1 LSRKQVRANSQKNAS
16 SDQPGRLVFA
26 WEIPPPKARYWEI
39 HISRNTLVAIIA
51 SLLLHA
57 VLLVTLKQEH
67 IRTDSPSE
75 KDMQGPLVVQLAP
88 KESTRVVPKHS
99 NPEPVPPVKKP
110 VARPKPKVQQHISQ
124 PKPRPRV
131 RPRHEVVPTPVITA
145 PKSALDTHPVPP
157 VPETTSPST
166 APPTD
171 IVSYINAV
179 RARRQAAEQ
188 TNAESGTSRTPT
200 EDEIKSANI
209 ERNLRPAGGA
219 NGVFQILSMG
229 VRTAQFSFRGWTTD
243 SSNFQKQVI
252 NVDAGLN
259 GDVER
264 AIVRRMIELIRQYYQ
279 GDFNWESQRLN
290 RVVVLSAR
298 KKDNAG
304 LEDFLMKEFF
314 KADGEQR

>member
-1 LSRKQVRANSQKNAS
+1 MS
-16 SDQPGRLVFA
+16 SKPEETRNHHAITQPDALVFA
-26 WEIPPPKARYWEI
+26 WEIPPPKQRYLEI
-39 HISRNTLVAIIA
+39 HINRNTLIAVIA
-51 SLLLHA
+51 SLLIHA
-57 VLLVTLKQEH
+57 LLLFTLKQEH
-67 IRTDSPSE
+67 VRIKSNSVQDT
-75 KDMQGPLVVQLAP
+75 QAPLVVQLTP
-88 KESTRVVPKHS
+88 RESTRIVPKHS
-99 NPEPVPPVKKP
+99 NPEPVPPAKKQIIQ
-110 VARPKPKVQQHISQ
+110 PKPQVKQHISK
-124 PKPRPRV
+124 PKPRAHV
-131 RPRHEVVPTPVITA
+131 NPRHELVPVPVITA
-145 PKSALDTHPVPP
+145 PESSLDTHAVPP
-157 VPETTSPST
+157 VPDST

-171 IVSYINAV
+171 MASYIKSV

-188 TNAESGTSRTPT
+188 ANTESGTSRTPT
-200 EDEIKSANI
+200 PDEIRMANI
-209 ERNLRPAGGA
+209 ERNLRPSGGA

-259 GDVER
+259 GDIER

-298 KKDNAG
+298 KKDTAG

>member
-1 LSRKQVRANSQKNAS
+1 MSAKPQENSP
-16 SDQPGRLVFA
+16 SDQAGGLVFA
-26 WEIPPPKARYWEI
+26 WEIPPPRARYWEI
-39 HISRNTLVAIIA
+39 HISRNTLIAVIA

-57 VLLVTLKQEH
+57 ILLFALKQEH
-67 IRTDSPSE
+67 VRIESPSD
-75 KDMQGPLVVQLAP
+75 KNMQGPLVVQLSP
-88 KESTRVVPKHS
+88 RESTKIVPGHS
-99 NPEPVPPVKKP
+99 NPEPVPPTKKP
-110 VARPKPKVQQHISQ
+110 IVRPRPQPRQHISK
-124 PKPRPRV
+124 PKPHARV
-131 RPRHEVVPTPVITA
+131 SPRHETVPTPVMTA
-145 PKSALDTHPVPP
+145 PKSALDTHAVPP
-157 VPETTSPST
+157 VPDTTAPST

-171 IVSYINAV
+171 MASYINAV
-179 RARRQAAEQ
+179 RARREAAEQ
-188 TNAESGTSRTPT
+188 ANAESGTSHTPT
-200 EDEIKSANI
+200 PDEIRSANI

-259 GDVER
+259 GDIER
-264 AIVRRMIELIRQYYQ
+264 AIVRRMIEVIRQYYQ

-298 KKDNAG
+298 KKDTAG